1 MAFCYMCHL
10 DLIIGIL
17 LTVEIIHYSIGIISV
32 SFFSENRLDIAI
44 FSGLFIPRF
53 SSASFYWA
61 NWESTLPA
69 NI

>member
-1 MAFCYMCHL
+1 MAFYCMCHL

-17 LTVEIIHYSIGIISV
+17 LTVEIIHCSIGIILV

-44 FSGLFIPRF
+44 FSGLFIPHF

-61 NWESTLPA
+61 NWESKLPA